1 MLHDIA
7 KHPIVQ
13 SALYQDLKEN
23 EPKPGRYSPLLRA
36 CLKETLR
43 IHPTASANSRI
54 LDSAAIFSGFHVP
67 EGVSF
72 EYIFVLSISSFTYKS
87 MTRRWLWESIL
98 SSVKTNAS
106 SETPSSLILGVGFQ
120 VRMRFIHTVFCLSVT
135 GLECALEG
143 GLQSKKYFCV
153 SLR

>member
-1 MLHDIA
+1 MMLHDIA

-72 EYIFVLSISSFTYKS
+72 EYIFD
-87 MTRRWLWESIL
+87 
-98 SSVKTNAS
+98 
-106 SETPSSLILGVGFQ
+106 
-120 VRMRFIHTVFCLSVT
+120 FI
-135 GLECALEG
+135 
-143 GLQSKKYFCV
+143 
-153 SLR
+153 